1 MLERLTV
8 IIPTVA
14 RPDFVLRQFEYWRGL
29 GPQVFVLDGAPE
41 PIRIPSELLSENV
54 RYIHS
59 GKRFNERLAT
69 ASQYVETEFCALLPD
84 DEFYLPSGL
93 RSAITHLD
101 KNPLVIGCVGRCLYF
116 FVDQDRFLVRDAYRD
131 WAPFPVDAESVER
144 RLDADLPPTKTHK
157 AQFAVLRSSAWK
169 KMFETS
175 YRTYYSCGY
184 AYERFLN
191 LQRTVLGRT
200 DIIESLLWM
209 RSMENP
215 PISNES
221 VPRIGGRDF
230 VSWATNPDF
239 AEEFAMFRSAATSII
254 RESGLPQEQVMSFE
268 ERFSLGGV
276 ERQRSKEQRNK
287 RKLTHKLRKLI
298 FRYSPKWL
306 SKPVKRWLPNS
317 LLSFTGWQGH
327 DLQTMCGL
335 LRSKGT
341 SFEVTELERV
351 KSLALNLDR
360 RARSRKTE
368 ASGSR

>member
-1 MLERLTV
+1 MLERLT
-8 IIPTVA
+8 IIVPTVS

-29 GPQVFVLDGAPE
+29 GPRVFILDGAPT
-41 PIRIPSELLSENV
+41 PISIPKELLSDNV
-54 RYIHS
+54 QYVHS

-69 ASQYVETEFCALLPD
+69 ASRYVETEFCALLPD

-101 KNPLVIGCVGRCLYF
+101 KNPRVIGCVGRCLYF
-116 FVDQDRFLVRDAYRD
+116 FVDQGRFLVRDAYRD
-131 WAPFPVDAESVER
+131 WVPFPAGAEPVER

-157 AQFAVLRSSAWK
+157 AQFAVLRSSAWQ

-184 AYERFLN
+184 TYERFLN

-221 VPRIGGRDF
+221 VPRIAGRDF
-230 VSWATNPDF
+230 VSWATNPEF
-239 AEEFAMFRSAATSII
+239 SSEFADFRFAALQII
-254 RESGLPQEQVMSFE
+254 KGSGIPEEQARSFE

-276 ERQRSKEQRNK
+276 ERQRAKQQKSEGKISTKIRA
-287 RKLTHKLRKLI
+287 LVLS
-298 FRYSPKWL
+298 FSPKWASAL
-306 SKPVKRWLPNS
+306 AKRRLPNA
-317 LLSFTGWQGH
+317 LLEFTGWQGH
-327 DLQTMCGL
+327 ELHDMYQRLRDCG
-335 LRSKGT
+335 T
-341 SFEVTELERV
+341 DFQADELERIA
-351 KSLALNLDR
+351 SLALKLDR
-360 RARSRKTE
+360 EIRSRVVR
-368 ASGSR
+368 SSSR